1 MPRQDPAAA
10 RRIRHPVDR
19 RPTISKLPPALGALA
34 LLAAHLGALAG
45 FYLTLLALAGLI
57 GCCFAGY
64 LRWVGGGS
72 PLTVVEAVA
81 GAVAAGLLMAS
92 CALRFP
98 DVVSGTVPVQA
109 ARLAT
114 TAFALTWSGPL
125 ALLAVPAGR
134 AAGRSARRR
143 VEQRVAD
150 RRLARRL
157 RQPADAV

>member
-1 MPRQDPAAA
+1 MDRPR
-10 RRIRHPVDR
+10 
-19 RPTISKLPPALGALA
+19 TISKLPPALGAVA

-64 LRWVGGGS
+64 LRWVDGGS
-72 PLTVVEAVA
+72 SLVVVEALA

-98 DVVSGTVPVQA
+98 DVISSTVPAQA
-109 ARLAT
+109 GMLAT
-114 TAFALTWSGPL
+114 TTFALTWSGPL
-125 ALLAVPAGR
+125 ALLAVPVGR
-134 AAGRSARRR
+134 AAGWSARRR
-143 VEQRVAD
+143 VERRVAD

-157 RQPADAV
+157 RHPADAV